1 MSLYVTLC
9 LSLLMAGGSSRSSP
23 GSRGAV
29 TTAPVRNSTAAA
41 ATDSRPRAK
50 TSALQ
55 VVGGND
61 GADAL
66 KSKALHSGSAIVLSR
81 QEAVDVFRKIDA
93 NQNGEISQ
101 VCVALLLRAE
111 GVQ

>member
-1 MSLYVTLC
+1 M
-9 LSLLMAGGSSRSSP
+9 
-23 GSRGAV
+23 
-29 TTAPVRNSTAAA
+29 RNSTAAA

-101 VCVALLLRAE
+101 VCVALLSRAE